1 MKAFV
6 IAMLAM
12 GAGLFFAALLWPDR
26 AQPSSKQQGRF
37 ATTSNT
43 APPTSTRPATRQ
55 TPAASLTVPG
65 SSNDSPSR
73 YSISYKSAPEP
84 IPDQSADSELTDEE
98 RTLKETGTDNTS
110 LRNIDFPRTFI
121 SKIHVDLTGPN
132 QWVTLEW
139 SGPNARMQ
147 PTTKYHSSPGRGLG
161 NNNCDDIA
169 ESHRSDSNCTPKGT
183 MYVQAFS
190 NSMVTSP
197 ACRYV
202 TWFDTKRG
210 IALHYYPVVP
220 NYPASHGCVRLDEY
234 AAQLIHNNSKIGETE
249 VIVDGKWKFAQ

>member
-1 MKAFV
+1 MT
-6 IAMLAM
+6 
-12 GAGLFFAALLWPDR
+12 AAPTVAVPVSTNDGP
-26 AQPSSKQQGRF
+26 APFS
-37 ATTSNT
+37 TSYK
-43 APPTSTRPATRQ
+43 
-55 TPAASLTVPG
+55 PAA
-65 SSNDSPSR
+65 
-73 YSISYKSAPEP
+73 EP
-84 IPDQSADSELTDEE
+84 IPGQPGDAQLTDEQ

-110 LRNIDFPRTFI
+110 LRNSDFPRTFI

-139 SGPNARMQ
+139 SGPNARLQ
-147 PTTKYHSSPGRGLG
+147 PTTRYHSSPGRGLG
-161 NNNCDDIA
+161 NNNCDDVA
-169 ESHRSDSNCTPKGT
+169 ESHRPDSNCTPKGT
-183 MYVQAFS
+183 MHVEAFS

-210 IALHYYPVVP
+210 IALHYYPFVP

-249 VIVDGKWKFAQ
+249 VLIDGKWAFAH